1 MSTSPELASDPSWLA
16 RCQAA
21 ALDPQARFAA
31 RQAVLDDATALDAT
45 LYRADEEDED
55 AEEEDLGDARVLIE
69 GPFVI
74 PADWS
79 EADREAYFDGSDPAL
94 FVQARIECLAPASSR
109 QHFTPEPGD
118 QVALTRPDGLVE
130 MYFLYEAFEDDHGHH
145 CVLIRDEDALF

>member
-1 MSTSPELASDPSWLA
+1 MPTSPELASDPSWLA

-31 RQAVLDDATALDAT
+31 RQAVLDDAAALDAT

-109 QHFTPEPGD
+109 QHFTPNP
-118 QVALTRPDGLVE
+118 ATRSPSPARTAWWRCTSSTKPSKTTTATTA
-130 MYFLYEAFEDDHGHH
+130 Y
-145 CVLIRDEDALF
+145 